1 MSLQFN
7 KATTEDEIDAIL
19 DKPSCMMILNHSSW
33 SILEAITKANK
44 DVMLQQLI
52 LEEVIIRREANL
64 KAFRRGMRVLEITDK
79 LQEYSHL
86 LRPLFVAE
94 EHAITASQFKGWIES
109 ERPSDPEQGH
119 AYDMFMEFVAHIE
132 GR

>member
-19 DKPSCMMILNHSSW
+19 DKPPCMMILNHSSW

-52 LEEVIIRREANL
+52 LEEVIIRREAYL
-64 KAFRRGMRVLEITDK
+64 KAFRRGMSVLEITDK

-86 LRPLFVAE
+86 LRPL
-94 EHAITASQFKGWIES
+94 
-109 ERPSDPEQGH
+109 QGH
-119 AYDMFMEFVAHIE
+119 AYDMFMEFVARIE